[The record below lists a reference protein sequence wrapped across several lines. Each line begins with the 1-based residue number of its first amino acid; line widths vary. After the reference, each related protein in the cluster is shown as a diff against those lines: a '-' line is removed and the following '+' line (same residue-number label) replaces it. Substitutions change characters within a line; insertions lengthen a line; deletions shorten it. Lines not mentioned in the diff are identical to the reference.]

1 MTSLS
6 RKLLITGTTA
16 VAALAITACSP
27 ANQVDSD
34 TKVNTA
40 TGVAAPSTSATS
52 SAVSTTGA
60 TTTAVAAADLPG
72 YIDCVAAP
80 AQEPVTISLN
90 CADNSDQLTEIEW
103 DAWDEDGATGTG
115 ARITLSPAGEQEVT
129 QEVEVELTFPTETS
143 QGLVF
148 SQVEVDGQLVAL

>member
-27 ANQVDSD
+27 PHQVDSEL
-34 TKVNTA
+34 KVDTA
-40 TGVAAPSTSATS
+40 TGVAAPTKSTSTS
-52 SAVSTTGA
+52 SASTTV
-60 TTTAVAAADLPG
+60 VAAEDLPG

-80 AQEPVTISLN
+80 AQEPATISLN
-90 CADNSDQLTEIEW
+90 CADNSDQLTAIEW
-103 DAWDEDGATGTG
+103 ESWDEDTATGT
-115 ARITLSPAGEQEVT
+115 ATRIIFTPAGAQET
-129 QEVEVELTFPTETS
+129 TEDVEVELSFPTETS

-148 SQVEVDGQLVAL
+148 SQVEVDGEAIAL

>member
-6 RKLLITGTTA
+6 HKLLITGTTA

-27 ANQVDSD
+27 TEIDSD
-34 TKVNTA
+34 LKVDTA
-40 TGVAAPSTSATS
+40 TGVAAPTSATT
-52 SAVSTTGA
+52 SAASTA

-80 AQEPVTISLN
+80 AQEPQIISLN

-103 DAWDEDGATGTG
+103 DAWDEDAATGT
-115 ARITLSPAGEQEVT
+115 ASRIIFTPEGT
-129 QEVEVELTFPTETS
+129 QEITEGVEVELTFPTETS

-148 SQVEVDGQLVAL
+148 SQVEVDGQVIAL

>member
-27 ANQVDSD
+27 SEADSD
-34 TKVNTA
+34 LKVDTA
-40 TGVAAPSTSATS
+40 TGVAAPTSITTSA
-52 SAVSTTGA
+52 ASTA

-80 AQEPVTISLN
+80 AQEPQIISLN

-103 DAWDEDGATGTG
+103 DAWDEDAATGT
-115 ARITLSPAGEQEVT
+115 ASRIIFTPEGT
-129 QEVEVELTFPTETS
+129 QEITEGVEVELTFPTETS

-148 SQVEVDGQLVAL
+148 SQVEVDGQVIAL